1 VEVER
6 WDGHLNILSAAA
18 HAAGFPRVNGMSD
31 AEAAAA
37 ASTLDLPLTLTM
49 RGCFVYATKAP

>member
-1 VEVER
+1 MTC
-6 WDGHLNILSAAA
+6 L
-18 HAAGFPRVNGMSD
+18 SD

-49 RGCFVYATKAP
+49 RGCIIYATKAP